1 MTEDPRPLVASLG
14 RLSPEE
20 VRARTFA
27 TVRRGYDPAEVRAL
41 QEQVA
46 RELQAAAA
54 REAELQRAL
63 ADAERR
69 AANPPVDEETLTA
82 ALGREA
88 ARLLQAAR
96 ASAAEV
102 VKEAEEKAA
111 QIRQAA
117 QREAEASAAEAKAS
131 AEALLARTREEARA
145 MVQEAQELRNRVL
158 ADLQRR
164 REQARAELARLRSGR
179 QAVAQAVRAA
189 RTAAEEVLQNLEA
202 DPPALEAEAEPM
214 PQESQGGATGPGG
227 AERSAPRA
235 GGPGPRRAQS
245 QAERPDA
252 AELRA
257 ADPSPAPPSPI
268 DPEAAGSETA
278 GSEAAARGA
287 VAPETAAPET
297 VGPEVVGPGTASDE
311 AADAADPAA
320 RTDRGVGRLPQAEEP
335 VFAPG
340 GEDPAGVA
348 DEAADDTGVDGGATP
363 RGAGGA
369 EPAVGAGLR
378 GRTRGGRPEV
388 DALFARLRAGRQRRP
403 GGVALAEDPAEPSPA
418 PAVEPPGGEEPAV
431 RLLQTGAVP
440 RPRRAVGLASDGQP
454 ETEEPAGGGAA
465 AATAEP
471 PKEQPVETTTIEP
484 AATEPPVAETATTE
498 TGGAPAGPGV
508 AGDDLAILGQRD
520 DLLRPLEQLLARRL
534 KRCLQDDQNDV
545 LDRLRHATGRA
556 VRSEE
561 RPALLPALEEHLARY
576 VEASRGPLREALV
589 AGYGFQRS
597 ASDDSVHA
605 ERARFEHRAEEAAR
619 ELAGALVASLRR
631 RLLDEAESGEALPA
645 PEDPEAAQGLAER
658 IGAAFREWKGGR
670 VEALAVDHLVA
681 AFSAGQLEGAGTG
694 TLRWVVDDD
703 GGACADCD
711 DNALAG
717 PIGAGAPFPTG
728 HARPPAHPGCRCLLV
743 PASS

>member
-27 TVRRGYDPAEVRAL
+27 TARRGYDPAEVRAL

-46 RELQAAAA
+46 RELQVAAA

-189 RTAAEEVLQNLEA
+189 RTAAEEVLQTLEA

-214 PQESQGGATGPGG
+214 PQEFQGGATGPGG
-227 AERSAPRA
+227 SERSAPRA

-245 QAERPDA
+245 QAERPEG

-257 ADPSPAPPSPI
+257 VGPSPAPPGSI
-268 DPEAAGSETA
+268 DPEAAGSEAAVPETA
-278 GSEAAARGA
+278 VPG
-287 VAPETAAPET
+287 TAAPET
-297 VGPEVVGPGTASDE
+297 VGPEVAGPGTASDE
-311 AADAADPAA
+311 GGDAADPAA
-320 RTDRGVGRLPQAEEP
+320 RTDRGVGRWSQAEEP
-335 VFAPG
+335 ASPP
-340 GEDPAGVA
+340 ERADPAEVA
-348 DEAADDTGVDGGATP
+348 DEAMDDTGVDGGATP

-388 DALFARLRAGRQRRP
+388 DALFARLRAGRQRRG
-403 GGVALAEDPAEPSPA
+403 GGVALAEDPAGPSVA

-431 RLLQTGAVP
+431 RLLRTGAVP
-440 RPRRAVGLASDGQP
+440 RPRRAVGLSSDGEP
-454 ETEEPAGGGAA
+454 ETEEPASGGTA

-471 PKEQPVETTTIEP
+471 PAGQPVDTTTTEP
-484 AATEPPVAETATTE
+484 EAAEPPVAETATTE
-498 TGGAPAGPGV
+498 TGGAPADPGV

-631 RLLDEAESGEALPA
+631 RLLDEAQSGETLPA

-681 AFSAGQLEGAGTG
+681 AFSAGQLEGAGTS